1 MPAHFMTHAWP
12 IGKVILGLAAFI
24 IVSGWLSMLA
34 VSLLRMRQML
44 TKAKDQAQ
52 PGGDAA
58 EAQPTTSWRVQEPVV
73 ETVTVDNIHYI
84 PV

>member
-34 VSLLRMRQML
+34 VSLLRTRQML
-44 TKAKDQAQ
+44 AKTKDQAP
-52 PGGDAA
+52 PGGDAV
-58 EAQPTTSWRVQEPVV
+58 EAQPTASWRVQEPVV
-73 ETVTVDNIHYI
+73 ETATLDNIHYT